1 MAFISNKGN
10 NSNKINTTTKVFQIY
25 NPEGEDASTL
35 TMGFWNTY
43 VTFKINPALEP
54 SQRTANQVYNYDTT
68 ASVIANAEVI
78 TTLNEALKDFRRE
91 ASKGHAESVAVVAGQ
106 YVIKVGMAAD
116 YEGMEGQYYL
126 GLFEVDDRLVQ
137 TGGLFYV
144 FNANISDDSIALH
157 GWDENTGKSV
167 EEIAY
172 ESQWTMF
179 CNFIDMAAREVVM
192 GGAHGTNVATNVGIT
207 KLTSAVDYLKSLVEM
222 IVGKGGSN
230 NEPKS
235 SGGFG
240 GGFASQRRQRN
251 LGTQSPSRSSRSM
264 TQQTNITEQPANSM
278 SSRRTNRNKVVEES
292 VDDLNSIND
301 ILKNV
306 KTDSLDVDLDDLD

>member
-1 MAFISNKGN
+1 MAFINNKGN

-207 KLTSAVDYLKSLVEM
+207 KLTSAVEYLKSLIEM
-222 IVGKGGSN
+222 MVGKGGGTTS
-230 NEPKS
+230 ETKS
-235 SGGFG
+235 TGGFG

-251 LGTQSPSRSSRSM
+251 LGSASPSRAAR
-264 TQQTNITEQPANSM
+264 TQQTSVPEQSTNTM
-278 SSRRTNRNKVVEES
+278 SSGRRTSRNRVTEET
-292 VDDLNSIND
+292 VDDFSAIAD
-301 ILKNV
+301 SLKV
-306 KTDSLDVDLDDLD
+306 SPDSLDVDLDDMD